1 MKCDLLEQLIAA
13 KAARRPVA
21 VATWLASGAQKLI
34 YPDDAGSQGDL
45 EQSLLTGFATGAS
58 ATVATAEGDVFV
70 HVHNPARRLCIVGAV
85 HIAQMLVP
93 MAALAGYDVTVIDP
107 RQAFATRERFA
118 GVTLMAEWPDEALKS
133 YALDRWT
140 ALVAL
145 SHDPKID
152 EPALQIAARSEC
164 FYIGALGSRKTQRQR
179 CENLRAAGLSEAQIA
194 RIHGPIGLDIGSVGP
209 AEIAISI
216 IGEITACFRGKRDGS

>member
-1 MKCDLLEQLIAA
+1 MKSDLLEQLIAD

-21 VATWLASGAQKLI
+21 VATWLSSGAQKLI
-34 YPDDAGSQGDL
+34 YADDTGKQGDL
-45 EQSLLTGFATGAS
+45 KPALGDAFATGTS
-58 ATVATAEGDVFV
+58 ATVKVGGDDVFV

-85 HIAQMLVP
+85 HVAQMLVP
-93 MAALAGYDVTVIDP
+93 MAALAGYAITVIDP
-107 RQAFATRERFA
+107 RQAFATPERFP
-118 GVTLMAEWPDEALKS
+118 GLNLIAEWPDDALKS

-152 EPALQIAARSEC
+152 EPTLKIALQSDC
-164 FYIGALGSRKTQRQR
+164 FYIGALGSRKTHAKR
-179 CENLRAAGLSEAQIA
+179 CENLRGAGLSDAQIA

-216 IGEITACFRGKRDGS
+216 VGEITACFRGKSGDA